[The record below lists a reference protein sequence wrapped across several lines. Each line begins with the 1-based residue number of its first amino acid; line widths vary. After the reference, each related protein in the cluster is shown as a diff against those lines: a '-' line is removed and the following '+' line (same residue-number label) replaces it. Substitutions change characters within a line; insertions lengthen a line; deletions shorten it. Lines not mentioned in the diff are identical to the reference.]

1 MSSLRYEHS
10 LSCFLYLLLL
20 QLFVL
25 QQLYYTETRH
35 LLFSSTSP
43 VWSHFRP
50 FGSFILLSFMSE
62 LSEMNT
68 LGQQSNL
75 SINRKRKILSFQNI
89 KTLTYKTLNMY
100 CIEPP
105 RPKSLPLDIYFKEED
120 YTVIRHEPNAGGC
133 LPVQISRERKL
144 GLYLADLGEARCCS
158 INTFLLYSQEWGI
171 SSRN

>member
-75 SINRKRKILSFQNI
+75 SINKKRKILSFQNI

-105 RPKSLPLDIYFKEED
+105 RPKSLPFDGANIKGKKVRSIF
-120 YTVIRHEPNAGGC
+120 
-133 LPVQISRERKL
+133 SRPGR
-144 GLYLADLGEARCCS
+144 S
-158 INTFLLYSQEWGI
+158 QVLLYKYFHPLFPRMGNFITKLI
-171 SSRN
+171 SLFIS

>member
-10 LSCFLYLLLL
+10 LSCILYLLLL

-75 SINRKRKILSFQNI
+75 SIN

-105 RPKSLPLDIYFKEED
+105 RPKSLPFDGANIKGKKVRSIF
-120 YTVIRHEPNAGGC
+120 
-133 LPVQISRERKL
+133 SR
-144 GLYLADLGEARCCS
+144 EARCCS
-158 INTFLLYSQEWGI
+158 INTFILYSQEWGI